1 MGIDLSK
8 SENVLQA
15 IRTAEQEAATA
26 YAALEK
32 VKADVVSSG
41 VNPIA
46 DTDAFNKI
54 DEAGKVYDT
63 KAQEVEDLKGRL
75 ASLTHL
81 EGLGAPAASGQRL
94 PAPGGG
100 GGAPD
105 TLFQIGARVTNHE
118 LYKNA
123 QKLAA
128 DVGDASFSATLKD
141 AFAGGIQLL
150 KRSEL
155 MAMVQGRYGATAI
168 TGGGATSAGPFIQ
181 NDLQPG
187 FVEYFRKTPR
197 ISQVVSQAET
207 DSDVVEYVGQSA
219 PTNAAAPTA
228 ETNNAAESAYP
239 FATLTTNVQEIVHYV
254 PITRRA
260 MQDAGQM
267 RSIVEGELLIDLVDK
282 LEDQCA
288 TGLGTGDELEGI
300 YTAVSQAQ
308 ALGGDSRPDA
318 VHKAITKIRVAAG
331 VLMDPDYIGIHPN
344 DYEQL
349 VLETD
354 AQGRYLL
361 GDPNVSGP
369 RSVWGV
375 PFIVST
381 VFTEGTPLVGNYFR
395 GARLWT
401 RSGAEL
407 LSGLNDDDFVKRR
420 ISLMATG
427 RWAFKTIRP
436 TAFCEVT
443 GF

>member
-8 SENVLQA
+8 AENVLQA
-15 IRTAEQEAATA
+15 LRAAEQEAATA
-26 YAALEK
+26 YASLEK
-32 VKADVVSSG
+32 LKADVAASD
-41 VNPIA
+41 VNPL
-46 DTDAFNKI
+46 T
-54 DEAGKVYDT
+54 DEATFTKLDDAGKAYDL
-63 KAQEVEDLKGRL
+63 KAQEAEELKERL
-75 ASLTHL
+75 ASLQRL
-81 EGLGAPAASGQRL
+81 DGAAPVGLTRL
-94 PAPGGG
+94 PA
-100 GGAPD
+100 GGAGAPE
-105 TLFQIGARVTNHE
+105 TVFQIGARVTSHE
-118 LYKNA
+118 LYKRA

-141 AFAGGIQLL
+141 AFAEGLPLL
-150 KRSEL
+150 SRTEM
-155 MAMVQGRYGATAI
+155 MALIQGRYGATAI
-168 TGGGATSAGPFIQ
+168 TGGSATSAGPFIQ

-187 FVEYFRKTPR
+187 YIEYFRKAPR
-197 ISQVVSQAET
+197 LSQVVGQAET
-207 DSDVVEYVGQSA
+207 DSDVVEYVTQSA
-219 PTNAAAPTA
+219 PTNNAAPTA
-228 ETNNAAESAYP
+228 ETNNSVESVYP
-239 FATLTTNVQEIVHYV
+239 FATATTNVQEIVHHIPV
-254 PITRRA
+254 TRRA
-260 MQDAGQM
+260 MQDAGQI
-267 RSIVEGELLIDLVDK
+267 RSIIEGELLIDLLDK
-282 LEDQCA
+282 LEDQLA

-308 ALGGDSRPDA
+308 ALGGDNRADA
-318 VHKAITKIRVAAG
+318 LHKGMTKIRVAAG

-354 AQGRYLL
+354 GNGRYLL
-361 GDPNVSGP
+361 GDPNVAGP
-369 RSVWGV
+369 RSIWGV

-381 VFTEGTPLVGNYFR
+381 GFTEGTPLVGNFAR

-436 TAFCEVT
+436 TAFTEVT